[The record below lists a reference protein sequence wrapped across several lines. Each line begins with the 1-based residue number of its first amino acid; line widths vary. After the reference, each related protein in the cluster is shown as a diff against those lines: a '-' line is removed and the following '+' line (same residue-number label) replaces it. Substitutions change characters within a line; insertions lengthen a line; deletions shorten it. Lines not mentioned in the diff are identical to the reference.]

1 MCQGINNELLLSKRL
16 ECENVSWINNIDHS
30 FPKNCS
36 VQVRHQHTPI
46 DCKISIKD
54 KIFNVE
60 FSEPIRGVASGQ
72 SAVFY
77 DKNICLG
84 GGIIS
89 KSA

>member
-1 MCQGINNELLLSKRL
+1 MSYFLV
-16 ECENVSWINNIDHS
+16 NVWNVRI
-30 FPKNCS
+30 FP
-36 VQVRHQHTPI
+36 
-46 DCKISIKD
+46 CKISVKD
-54 KIFNVE
+54 KIFDVE
-60 FSEPIRGVASGQ
+60 FSEPIRGVAPGQ